1 MTLVP
6 VGPGL
11 QMAAVCPGLVPHC
24 PCMNEDMA
32 TSLSMCGQASKLQ
45 SMFPNPPHLIS
56 YDECQK
62 TDGFQCLWFLETG
75 DEGTHTIKVCLQTGK
90 KKHYTCSEEYGLFR
104 WAPQRTVNT
113 TAPQKWKVTPLCHFE
128 SGHSSSLKFSSK
140 IIQVNLISIKILMTS
155 RQNGSSGKG
164 ACIQTL
170 EPKSDHRKSRD
181 GRTNPT
187 TTSHSLTRCTL
198 WHSLYT
204 VTKWIR

>member
-1 MTLVP
+1 MKTWP
-6 VGPGL
+6 
-11 QMAAVCPGLVPHC
+11 QVCPCVGRLPNCNQCFPTHPIWLAMMSVRKLMGSNAFGFWKLEMREH
-24 PCMNEDMA
+24 
-32 TSLSMCGQASKLQ
+32 TQSRSASKQ
-45 SMFPNPPHLIS
+45 
-56 YDECQK
+56 
-62 TDGFQCLWFLETG
+62 
-75 DEGTHTIKVCLQTGK
+75 GK
-90 KKHYTCSEEYGLFR
+90 KNHYTCSEEYGLFR
-104 WAPQRTVNT
+104 WVPQRTVNT

-140 IIQVNLISIKILMTS
+140 ITQVSLISIKILMTS
-155 RQNGSSGKG
+155 RQNGSSGRG
-164 ACIQTL
+164 AYIQTL